1 MIDTST
7 WTKFKVSDIFV
18 TEKHGSGLQVPTG
31 AMMSKKDLED
41 GDIPRVTVSNFNNGI
56 TGYYAD
62 SDDKNYRTYQNF
74 ISVSFLGTVFYQP
87 DKVSLDMKV
96 HCLKPL
102 DYELNVYSAGYIV
115 SIIRKAISNFAYS
128 DQLSSTV
135 LAELEFALP
144 ATSNGQPDWDYMESY
159 MKAVMEASEKSL
171 ENLKKADDTKHL
183 IDTSAWKEFHLYD
196 IFDINMGN
204 KMDRGKMSDGIIA
217 FVGRTANNNGIN
229 ARVGKVI
236 DHEKYGTVEPYEKG
250 CITLAL
256 GGSIGSCFIQ
266 EEPFYTSQNVAV
278 LMPKTN
284 HSDYALRFITSV
296 ITHSVLHGKYEA
308 FTEELNK
315 HIKTDFVVSL
325 PATSTGEP
333 DWQYMEDYMKG
344 QFEKSELVIE
354 ELRSRI

>member
-7 WTKFKVSDIFV
+7 WTKFRVSDIFV

-31 AMMSKKDLED
+31 AMISKKDLED

-135 LAELEFALP
+135 LAGLEFALP
-144 ATSNGQPDWDYMESY
+144 ATSDGEPDWDYMESY
-159 MKAVMEASEKSL
+159 MKAVMEESEKSL

-183 IDTSAWKEFHLYD
+183 IDVSGWGEFDVIKFFTVLSGRAKLSNAD
-196 IFDINMGN
+196 ID
-204 KMDRGKMSDGIIA
+204 DGDTP
-217 FVGRTANNNGIN
+217 VYSSNSTNGGIF
-229 ARVGKVI
+229 GYTTKSP
-236 DHEKYGTVEPYEKG
+236 DYEVND
-250 CITLAL
+250 
-256 GGSIGSCFIQ
+256 
-266 EEPFYTSQNVAV
+266 ENPFYITFGDHTKAVNIADKSFCVMDNVKVLTSNISNYNV
-278 LMPKTN
+278 L
-284 HSDYALRFITSV
+284 HFIITSWLRNV
-296 ITHSVLHGKYEA
+296 PDLGYARHWSKAEKAKIW
-308 FTEELNK
+308 
-315 HIKTDFVVSL
+315 L
-325 PATSTGEP
+325 PITSTGKP
-333 DWQYMEDYMKG
+333 DWQYMEDYMRNIID
-344 QFEKSELVIE
+344 KSEQIVSSLQIGA
-354 ELRSRI
+354 